1 MLRRDKSYPQ
11 RQIKS
16 AWLFCNNKRPLPTV
30 IHDDFERL
38 Q

>member
-1 MLRRDKSYPQ
+1 MLHRDKSYPQ

-16 AWLFCNNKRPLPTV
+16 ALLFCNNKHPLPAV